1 MARRCLSVHG
11 LAVVSR
17 RRVPNRDINVALSFI
32 IGYSETRNPNPNPNP
47 NPLSSVMDDNK
58 MLTLASNERI
68 PLRACMRLIVETAH
82 LTNATPATVSRG
94 GVLYLNAGDIGWAP
108 FARSCPLHLS
118 NASVTAAVTLPSR
131 PQVGPLCAV
140 LAAASRRRGGRRRQ
154 HQARAH
160 GDRLVTRDLPAV
172 RLREADPPAGPGR
185 EGRAPPG
192 GALRQGADA
201 GAPAGGAAGAGQ
213 RAPRHRPGTLTRPPC
228 GS

>member
-118 NASVTAAVTLPSR
+118 NASVTAAG
-131 PQVGPLCAV
+131 GPLCPSHVSNFCPLHLSNAAV
-140 LAAASRRRGGRRRQ
+140 TAAGGPPLRGPGCSVAAARRAAAAAPSTS
-154 HQARAH
+154 AR
-160 GDRLVTRDLPAV
+160 
-172 RLREADPPAGPGR
+172 
-185 EGRAPPG
+185 
-192 GALRQGADA
+192 
-201 GAPAGGAAGAGQ
+201 
-213 RAPRHRPGTLTRPPC
+213 
-228 GS
+228 